1 MYTRRPPK
9 RVLDAHP
16 PDQRTQVRINLRPP
30 SAWARF
36 PTPIVAK
43 AGPMPTHQGLRSD
56 NCEDLQ
62 NRREPSIQLD
72 KKPAVVVAQPDPAL
86 NLTPQYDQLTSER
99 RILSLK
105 PALRLEWP
113 GQDGQDKAEQSDN
126 SPLTLGDSVS

>member
-62 NRREPSIQLD
+62 LLLQSRNH
-72 KKPAVVVAQPDPAL
+72 AVVVRVRTAL
-86 NLTPQYDQLTSER
+86 DQVEDAVVGIWTEAGV
-99 RILSLK
+99 IGT
-105 PALRLEWP
+105 LRHC
-113 GQDGQDKAEQSDN
+113 A
-126 SPLTLGDSVS
+126 V